1 MGDLDPHI
9 YAVRSSFSILVI
21 NVVFIILVINVVF
34 IFIQDVNDYELLIKH
49 ILEISS
55 KKNRSIKSH

>member
-9 YAVRSSFSILVI
+9 YAVRS
-21 NVVFIILVINVVF
+21 NFIILVINVVF

-55 KKNRSIKSH
+55 KKTEVSNHINCAIRFV